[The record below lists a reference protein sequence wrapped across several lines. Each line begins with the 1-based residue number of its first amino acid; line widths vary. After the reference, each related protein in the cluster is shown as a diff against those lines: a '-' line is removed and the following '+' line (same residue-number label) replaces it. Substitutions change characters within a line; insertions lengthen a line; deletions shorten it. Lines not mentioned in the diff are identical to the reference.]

1 MRKLL
6 LVTGFVASVFLVNA
20 QSMEKDKPMSD
31 KINQLISQLT
41 LEEKV
46 SLCSGRDDWSTQ
58 PIERLDIPWI
68 WMADGPH
75 GLRRAPATNKA
86 GYGDQH
92 PATCF
97 PTASALSAT
106 WDVDLIYKVGQAL
119 GEECQALD
127 VNVLLGPGVNI
138 KRSVLGGRNFEYFT
152 EDPILSGE
160 LGAAYINGVQSQG
173 VGTSLKHFA
182 ANNVETMR
190 MFMNSNVDKRTL
202 HEIYLTPFE
211 IAVKKAQP
219 WTVMACYNRVQGV
232 YGTQNPYLLT
242 QLLKEQWGF
251 EGIVISDWFAV
262 IDRVEAL
269 KAGMHIEMPH
279 VSSVNDDR
287 LLEAVKN
294 GALDEAVL
302 DNLVREV
309 LTVVLK
315 AKSLEKEGVELKAK
329 EHHAFA
335 REVHSQAITLLK
347 NENKVLPIS
356 RTKYKKIAVI
366 GEFATS
372 PRYQG
377 NGSSEVK
384 PTQLDNV
391 LDIIKKEYGKGVKIS
406 FAQGYKLSDD
416 TDFTLIE
423 EATKV
428 AADADIALVFAGLP
442 LHYESEGID
451 RKHIDMPASHNKLIE
466 AVAKAQKNTVA
477 VLTNGSAVAMP
488 WVNDVPAVLETWLG
502 GQAGAGAVADV
513 LFGAVNPSGKLA
525 ETFPVKLA
533 DTPASFNFPGE
544 QGDVLYGER
553 IFVGYRYYDEKQI
566 EPLFPFGHG
575 LSYTHF
581 EYTDLTVS
589 SSAITDEEVLTV
601 SLTIKNTGEVKGKET
616 VQLYV
621 TDTEC
626 TLQRPVKELK
636 KFAKIEL
643 APGESK
649 QISFELS
656 KRDFS
661 YYDAKRDLWV
671 AESGEFVISA
681 AASSRDIR
689 QSETIILKST
699 QQIPLMVDEYT
710 FVKALWDNKE
720 TRELLKEMIPNWIGG
735 WVPEGKTMDEA
746 NIPGFFL
753 EHPLIKFPYITNNE
767 MTHKDVKVLID
778 KCKGLTYI
786 PSYKFFEE
794 VENVSFE

>member
-1 MRKLL
+1 MRLVGILTFVFMAALSLSAQDKELEDKVNKL
-6 LVTGFVASVFLVNA
+6 
-20 QSMEKDKPMSD
+20 MSE
-31 KINQLISQLT
+31 LT

-46 SLCSGRDDWSTQ
+46 SLCSGRDDWSTE

-106 WDVDLIYKVGQAL
+106 WDTDLIYKVGQAL
-119 GEECQALD
+119 GEECQALG

-173 VGTSLKHFA
+173 VGTSLKHFV

-190 MFMNSNVDKRTL
+190 MFMNSDVDTRTL

-219 WTVMACYNRVQGV
+219 WTVMACYNRVQGE
-232 YGTQNPYLLT
+232 YGTQSPYLLT
-242 QLLKEQWGF
+242 NLLKEEWGF

-262 IDRVEAL
+262 VDRVAAL

-279 VSSVNDDR
+279 VSSVNDEI
-287 LLEAVKN
+287 LLKAVQE
-294 GALDEAVL
+294 GELDEAVL
-302 DNLVREV
+302 DNLVKEI
-309 LTVVLK
+309 LMVVLK
-315 AKSLEKEGVELKAK
+315 AKSLDKEDVDQKEE
-329 EHHAFA
+329 EHHQFA
-335 REVHSQAITLLK
+335 REVHGQAITLLK
-347 NENKVLPIS
+347 NNKIVLPLS
-356 RTKYKKIAVI
+356 KDKYKKIAII
-366 GEFATS
+366 GEFAAN

-406 FAQGYKLSDD
+406 YAQGYNLKDD
-416 TDFTLIE
+416 NDFTMIE
-423 EATKV
+423 EAVQLAKESDV
-428 AADADIALVFAGLP
+428 ALVFAGLP

-451 RKHIDMPASHNKLIE
+451 RKHIDMPAAHNQLIAE
-466 AVAKAQKNTVA
+466 VAKIQNNTVA

-488 WVNDVPAVLETWLG
+488 WIEQVPAVLETWLG

-513 LFGAVNPSGKLA
+513 LFGTVNPSGKLA

-533 DTPASFNFPGE
+533 DTPAAFDFPGE
-544 QGDVLYGER
+544 QGNVLYGER

-575 LSYTHF
+575 LSYTTF
-581 EYTDLTVS
+581 DYSDIQL
-589 SSAITDEEVLTV
+589 SAKKISDKDALVV
-601 SLTIKNTGEVKGKET
+601 SLKVKNTGAIAGKET

-621 TDTEC
+621 SDLES
-626 TLQRPVKELK
+626 TLQRPEKELK
-636 KFAKIEL
+636 HFVKVEL
-643 APGESK
+643 QPGETK
-649 QISFELS
+649 EVSFELS
-656 KRDFS
+656 GRDFS
-661 YYDAKRDLWV
+661 YYDAKRDMWI
-671 AESGEFVISA
+671 AESGSFEVMA

-689 QSETIILKST
+689 LKAQFELEST
-699 QQIPLMVDEYT
+699 QQVPMMVDKYT
-710 FVKALWDNKE
+710 FAKELWDNTE
-720 TRELLKEMIPNWIGG
+720 TRELLKEYMPNWING

-746 NIPGFFL
+746 NIPGFFM
-753 EHPLIKFPYITNNE
+753 EHPMIKFPYITNNE
-767 MTHKDVKVLID
+767 ITHEQVNELIER
-778 KCKGLTYI
+778 CKNITYA
-786 PSYKFFEE
+786 PSYRTFKE
-794 VENVSFE
+794 VENVSF